1 MIYLNLSTLVLKKLR
16 AESAQHVKERRQR
29 SDARVEAVRKGE
41 STAGNTALQSP
52 TNSDSCVV
60 LKSPDPKV
68 PAPAKKKK
76 TKSAD
81 GSKRTAGKSLSG
93 VGKSWQSLEA
103 ELQAS
108 FSTGGEA
115 KTSSAPVIQP
125 SSFYTGKKPETHK
138 HKSNSEIKK
147 TKIDQPSPKRSG
159 STSEAKLTKERT
171 DNLPSKEE
179 DKIMKTTNLLPEA
192 IEMDHE
198 ETTPTFVTTND
209 PHAID
214 LATDLFGMS
223 SEDSDTNVPS
233 RRTSHEVYSSSDDQH
248 PEGMSFESA
257 LTTFDLA
264 SKDKKGKQRLSR
276 GKERAGSESAM
287 KQAKL
292 KKNTKPKKL
301 KRIISIDVPSPITLS
316 PTLPSSVVTDKKHS
330 AIECSPVSC
339 SSPLLGIMKIPQL
352 NLVRT
357 ISSPT
362 TAPKPPVKEDIKPVS
377 SQSPMGEVGLLALA
391 SDDEEIEVDIQS
403 SVEEILTSSNPP
415 KEEKIT
421 PTSGPPAAKTPVALF
436 QPSGPFINL
445 TKVAAEQTKIRLM
458 AAVRLGKLPLSKPRP
473 KAPRKAVSTTVKP
486 APANYTIFKKKEITL
501 TGI

>member
-29 SDARVEAVRKGE
+29 SDARVEAVRQGE
-41 STAGNTALQSP
+41 ITAGNTVLQSP

-68 PAPAKKKK
+68 PAKKKK

-93 VGKSWQSLEA
+93 VGRSWQSLEA

-138 HKSNSEIKK
+138 HKSSSEIKK
-147 TKIDQPSPKRSG
+147 TKIDQPSPKRSD

-198 ETTPTFVTTND
+198 ETTPTFLTTND
-209 PHAID
+209 PHAIN

-233 RRTSHEVYSSSDDQH
+233 RQTSHEACSSSDDQH

-264 SKDKKGKQRLSR
+264 SKDKKGKKRLSR
-276 GKERAGSESAM
+276 GKERAGSESTM

-301 KRIISIDVPSPITLS
+301 KRKIPIDVPSPITLS
-316 PTLPSSVVTDKKHS
+316 PTLPASVVTDKKHS
-330 AIECSPVSC
+330 AIECSPVPC

-362 TAPKPPVKEDIKPVS
+362 TAPKPPVKEDTKPIS
-377 SQSPMGEVGLLALA
+377 SQSPMGEVGRLALA

-421 PTSGPPAAKTPVALF
+421 PTSPPLAAAKTPVALF

-445 TKVAAEQTKIRLM
+445 TKVAAEQSKIRLM